1 MSERLA
7 ALATIIAAKLL
18 ARRLKK
24 KKRKEE
30 ERRPRKTIT
39 PEEKK
44 MYPSATKYIFGE
56 ASKELGREI
65 GSPYRNIEV
74 HSKGWE
80 LPFQSH
86 PQLGDLDR
94 WKEYVK
100 RRAWLSANV
109 GSLLS
114 LPLYSGTT
122 AIILTR
128 DGRLFHLPHGEDD
141 FETATNVWEPF
152 FQYIERKAR
161 KIVSER
167 RISFNQAVEEV
178 LRELG
183 LKSSSPYM
191 REDDDMRGQAEVV
204 IFADH
209 EPPEKKKQFLHTLK
223 KIYMDELGLDWMPI
237 PLVHSDLHDVE
248 IENSGFRK
256 SNQIYIEEIPNIL
269 RELGINPEDPTIK
282 KRLQALQGL
291 LHKIHWPDYWDA
303 RTALALAEALHA
315 EGKITDQEY
324 LEFLDLAAR
333 GDSLKLIAKAQELA
347 EKHAPLEEEEKPSGA
362 PVLARPDRY
371 PTLTQ
376 KILLKTLI
384 LGEHLREDNKGVH
397 RDLYRALRNLLTTPL
412 TTSNW
417 YPLLTEWFENL
428 EKGQHISPLTQIIQ
442 KLPIHPTV
450 KQEAYRYLAHIE
462 QGKPID
468 QIPEEEKRAFKRVIE
483 QIKQA
488 IWLNPQRYAPVLE
501 QLAYAT
507 GMNQK
512 DAVKALIGIIDDLA
526 KVYTGE
532 KSPRQVG
539 IERDATQVYHTIKNL
554 QDRGNYI
561 DPYQLTQTLTN
572 IIEQHI
578 QDPLLR
584 EAYKQAIKHYQETH
598 HLIPRSLDYLE
609 KIMEKERELEEKL
622 KQLAH
627 GERKLT
633 ELETKRIAA
642 LYRTL
647 MLLTPYPTLKETKR
661 FYFQLVER
669 IKIRVGN
676 EKFIPV
682 HGPVCSEVASAFQR
696 IVIARQ
702 KEKDHVAKMEMAG
715 FEPLFY
721 TTPHLALKVESILSG
736 IVGEV
741 VPLETHQGFVV
752 FVSRSQTRF
761 PLE

>member
-1 MSERLA
+1 
-7 ALATIIAAKLL
+7 
-18 ARRLKK
+18 
-24 KKRKEE
+24 
-30 ERRPRKTIT
+30 
-39 PEEKK
+39 

-141 FETATNVWEPF
+141 FETAINVWEPF

-167 RISFNQAVEEV
+167 HISFNRAVEEV

-183 LKSSSPYM
+183 LKSSSPYI
-191 REDDDMRGQAEVV
+191 REDKDMRGQAEVV

-347 EKHAPLEEEEKPSGA
+347 EKHAPLEEEKPSGA

-384 LGEHLREDNKGVH
+384 LGEHLRENNKGVH

-442 KLPIHPTV
+442 KLPIHPTI
-450 KQEAYRYLAHIE
+450 KQQAYRYLAHIE

-468 QIPEEEKRAFKRVIE
+468 QIPEEEKRAFKQVIE

-488 IWLNPQRYAPVLE
+488 IWLNPQGYAPVLE

-512 DAVKALIGIIDDLA
+512 DAVKALVGIIDDLA
-526 KVYTGE
+526 KIHTGE
-532 KSPRQVG
+532 KTPRQVG
-539 IERDATQVYHTIKNL
+539 IERDATQVIHTIKNL

-561 DPYQLTQTLTN
+561 DPYHLTQTLTN

-584 EAYKQAIKHYQETH
+584 EAYKQAIKHYQETTH
-598 HLIPRSLDYLE
+598 QIPRNHEYLE

-622 KQLAH
+622 KQLTH

-633 ELETKRIAA
+633 DTEAKRITM

-647 MLLTPYPTLKETKR
+647 MLLTPHPTLKETKQ
-661 FYFQLVER
+661 FYSQLAHKL
-669 IKIRVGN
+669 KIRVGD
-676 EKFIPV
+676 EEFLPV
-682 HGPVCSEVASAFQR
+682 HGPIAEDVATSYSAIRKAGPEEKEEVIKREIAS
-696 IVIARQ
+696 
-702 KEKDHVAKMEMAG
+702 
-715 FEPLFY
+715 FEPLFH
-721 TTPHLALKVESILSG
+721 TTPHIEKKVASILSTTFQP
-736 IVGEV
+736 V
-741 VPLETHQGFVV
+741 VPREKHEEFIKHLERTQV
-752 FVSRSQTRF
+752 RR